1 MNSGI
6 HQLKGAASAGKPLNK
21 VKPNM
26 FKQNTQQKAMKNEKI
41 YAIFLSYTPPP
52 YFYHTK
58 KKVFIFTGEEI

>member
-41 YAIFLSYTPPP
+41 
-52 YFYHTK
+52 
-58 KKVFIFTGEEI
+58 